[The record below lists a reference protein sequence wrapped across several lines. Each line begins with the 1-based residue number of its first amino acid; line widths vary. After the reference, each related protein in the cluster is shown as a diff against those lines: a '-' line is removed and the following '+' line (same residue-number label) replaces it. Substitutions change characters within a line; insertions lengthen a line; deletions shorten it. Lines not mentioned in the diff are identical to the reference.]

1 MTFDNLKHLVDR
13 IKSYIASYSYIQDGT
28 NTIHIGDN
36 TITPELGSNKTSE
49 ITDSDIQYPSS
60 NAVKNYITENNQ
72 AIINNLNA
80 SYVKKESDGNV
91 ILNGDLSVGGTLSVG
106 DNGTSMLSV
115 NGSIVGDDFNTNTL
129 TVNQT
134 IHVAKDA
141 SFDSSIN
148 VKGTITA
155 DKCNVING
163 IFQTSDIRKKDI
175 ISDISLDKAYQMI
188 DKCSTILYK
197 IKGEDTEQIGLIA
210 QEVNEFF
217 PEIISKDENGYMSI
231 DYSKL
236 SVILLKTIKDL
247 ITRITILEN
256 KK

>member
-13 IKSYIASYSYIQDGT
+13 IKNYIASYSYIQDGT
-28 NTIHIGDN
+28 NTIHIGDS
-36 TITPELGSNKTSE
+36 TITPELGTNKTSE

-60 NAVKNYITENNQ
+60 NAVKNYITENNKTL
-72 AIINNLNA
+72 INNIST
-80 SYVKKESDGNV
+80 SYVKKEGDT
-91 ILNGDLSVGGTLSVG
+91 ITGDLSVGGSLGVG
-106 DNGTSMLSV
+106 DNGSGLLTV
-115 NGSIVGDDFNTNTL
+115 NGDIIGNEFNANTL
-129 TVNQT
+129 IVNQT
-134 IHVAKDA
+134 IYVYKDA
-141 SFDSSIN
+141 SFDSNIN

-155 DKCNVING
+155 DKCNAING